1 MEEKTEIIEKF
12 IKAKNGRAT
21 YKSWLLKYFKNINT
35 NSNTYFKSGRDYDAD
50 MVVFAE
56 SIEGWAPATKKSAV
70 SCVKNFLMYNDV
82 ELSPKT
88 KYDLRERCKGPSAIS
103 QERVPTRKELKEILS
118 FGTVKHKSLF
128 LTMASSGMRPGEAV
142 RISLDDIH
150 LDENPVRIEIPYD
163 ITKTKESRTTYISS
177 EAKHYL
183 KQWLKIRKK
192 YLESGRNTADITDKR
207 IFPFDSQTLGDMW
220 NGLTEKAGYDMLDT
234 RNGHNRKR
242 HQMTPNKLRKFFKT
256 SLSNANIPFEVVEA
270 LMGHKEGMS
279 AVYRRYSIDQLK
291 DWYLKGESN
300 LLIFEMPQNQEMI
313 DDMKNRLDLLSKQ
326 MEEFIE
332 FEHRVA
338 STELRDE
345 KGDVVLDENSNP
357 VTVTG
362 HIPQEVVRVAYEEE
376 QKRKFQKLVET
387 LGDESLAKV
396 VWGLKPGRKQVKP
409 KQS

>member
-12 IKAKNGRAT
+12 IKAKDGRAT

-35 NSNTYFKSGRDYDAD
+35 NSNTYFKSGRDYNAD

-88 KYDLRERCKGPSAIS
+88 KYDLRERCKGPSAVS

-118 FGTVKHKSLF
+118 FGMVRHKALF
-128 LTMASSGMRPGEAV
+128 LTIASSGMRPGEAV
-142 RISLDDIH
+142 SITVNDIYLNEH
-150 LDENPVRIEIPYD
+150 PARIEIPYD
-163 ITKTKESRTTYISS
+163 ITKSKESRITFISS

-183 KQWLKIRKK
+183 KQWLKIRNK
-192 YLESGRNTADITDKR
+192 YLKSGRNKADISDKR
-207 IFPFDSQTLGDMW
+207 VFPFGYQTLGDMW
-220 NGLTEKAGYDMLDT
+220 NGLTEKACYDMLDT

-256 SLSNANIPFEVVEA
+256 SLSNSGVPFEIVEA
-270 LMGHKEGMS
+270 LMGHEEGVS
-279 AVYRRYSIDQLK
+279 SVYRRYSIDQLK
-291 DWYLKGESN
+291 DWYLKGEEH
-300 LLIFEMPQNQEMI
+300 LLVFEKPVNQEII

-326 MEEFIE
+326 MEDFMTYER
-332 FEHRVA
+332 RVA
-338 STELRDE
+338 STELRDIN
-345 KGDVVLDENSNP
+345 GDVVLDDEGSP

-362 HIPQEVVRVAYEEE
+362 HIPKEIVRVAYEEE
-376 QKRKFQKLVET
+376 QERKFQKLTET
-387 LGDESLAKV
+387 LGDEELAKK
-396 VWGLKPGRKQVKP
+396 VWNLK
-409 KQS
+409 SS